1 MAHLAELSSLDA
13 TALADLVRSRSVSPL
28 ELVEATIA
36 RIEQIN
42 PSLKAIVTPMSRSS
56 CRRATRTPGACR
68 QASTQDR
75 GSPGH

>member
-1 MAHLAELSSLDA
+1 MAHLTQLSGLDA

-42 PSLKAIVTPMSRSS
+42 PSLGIVNLSRPS
-56 CRRATRTPGACR
+56 R
-68 QASTQDR
+68 
-75 GSPGH
+75 